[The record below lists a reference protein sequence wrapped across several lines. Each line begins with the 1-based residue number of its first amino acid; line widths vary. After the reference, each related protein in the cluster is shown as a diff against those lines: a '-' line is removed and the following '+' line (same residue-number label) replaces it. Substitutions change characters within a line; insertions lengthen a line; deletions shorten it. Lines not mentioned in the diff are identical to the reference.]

1 MLTSIKRNGLRYEGD
16 NERREFYHSLI
27 VIGIPV
33 VIQNLLT
40 SSLNLIDT
48 LMVGQLGEKAVAA
61 VGAANQLYFILNF
74 IMVGITAGCGIFIS
88 QYRGKNDE
96 RRMRH
101 ALGISLMLSVA
112 FGIIFF
118 LAAFLLPEQI
128 AGLFIEEK
136 GFVHETAAYFRIVCF
151 SYPVSAIT
159 LSYASSLRNIGQSM
173 LAMLTSA
180 VGICTNIVLNDILI
194 FGKCGFEAMGVEG
207 AALATFIARL
217 VEMLVILLFVYGRK
231 TVFCVSLKQLFSFE
245 KEFLIKVIKPI
256 THTIGDE
263 LIWAAGLVT
272 YTIAYGKLG
281 ETALAVSQIYSVLQ
295 KFLSVLF
302 YGIASAAIVIIG
314 KEIGQGHKETAQIYG
329 KRMIKLSFGFGV
341 LLSAVM
347 FFAAPLFAGLFAL
360 QKETSELVII
370 TLRMVAVPFIGFGV
384 NTVALTGVLR
394 SGGDTKIPMLID
406 GGLIWLVGVPMAVAG
421 CIFLKWPV
429 YIVITLVN
437 CVEVMKAIVFTLR
450 FLRGKWIFNMTE
462 A

>member
-1 MLTSIKRNGLRYEGD
+1 MKEHSEK
-16 NERREFYHSLI
+16 REFYHSLI

-74 IMVGITAGCGIFIS
+74 IMVGIAAGCGIFIS
-88 QYRGKNDE
+88 QYRGKNDR
-96 RRMRH
+96 RRMCH
-101 ALGISLMLSVA
+101 SLGIALFLSVS
-112 FGIIFF
+112 FGILFF

-128 AGLFIEEK
+128 AWLFIEEK
-136 GFVHETAAYFRIVCF
+136 AFIQETASYFRIVCF
-151 SYPVSAIT
+151 SYPVTAIT
-159 LSYASSLRNIGQSM
+159 VSYASSLRNIGQSM
-173 LAMLTSA
+173 QAMLTSA
-180 VGICTNIVLNDILI
+180 AGICVNIVLNDILI
-194 FGKCGFEAMGVEG
+194 FGKLGFEAMGVEG
-207 AALATFIARL
+207 AALATLIARI
-217 VEMLVILLFVYGRK
+217 VEMLVILWFVYGRK
-231 TVFCVSLKQLFSFE
+231 TIFSVPISQLFCFE
-245 KEFLIKVIKPI
+245 KEFLMKVVKPI

-314 KEIGQGHKETAQIYG
+314 KEIGQGHRENAHLYG
-329 KRMIKLSFGFGV
+329 KRMIGLTFVLAV

-347 FFAAPLFAGLFAL
+347 YFGAPLFAGLFEV
-360 QKETSELVII
+360 QEETRNLVIT
-370 TLRMVAVPFIGFGV
+370 TLRMAAVPFIGFGV
-384 NTVALTGVLR
+384 NTVVLTGVLR

-406 GGLIWLVGVPMAVAG
+406 GGLIWLVGVPIAVVG
-421 CIFLKWPV
+421 CMILQWPV
-429 YIVITLVN
+429 YLVIMLVN
-437 CVEVMKAIVFTLR
+437 FVEVMKAIVFTLR
-450 FLRGKWIFNMTE
+450 FRRGKWIFDMTTPTSSK
-462 A
+462 